1 MHASLVPTASDLA
14 GLISYVLGN
23 PYLFISSSTVMTTGL
38 VLGAVA
44 VSMVPRSAPVMRF
57 VATPLAMLLAYFGV
71 GSMVLATEIL
81 VRFHSSI
88 SEATE
93 TQFAS
98 GIGHLLE
105 AAAGIAVL
113 SPHLRARSRGTWIV
127 ANAVAVAYWAAHV
140 IVLTPPWFA
149 FQGQLEV
156 IRAAA
161 LGALAAGA
169 LVSAFLWRT
178 APRRTASSGSRRSP
192 PLRTESDEP

>member
-1 MHASLVPTASDLA
+1 MHASLLPTANDLA
-14 GLISYVLGN
+14 GLFSYVLGN

-44 VSMVPRSAPVMRF
+44 VSMVPRSAPVMRV
-57 VATPLAMLLAYFGV
+57 VAPPLAMLLVYFGM
-71 GSMVLATEIL
+71 GSLILATEIL
-81 VRFHSSI
+81 VRFHASI
-88 SEATE
+88 PDATE

-98 GIGHLLE
+98 GVGHFLE

-113 SPHLRARSRGTWIV
+113 SPHLRARSRLAWIV
-127 ANAVAVAYWAAHV
+127 ANAVAVLYWTAHV

-156 IRAAA
+156 IRTAA

-178 APRRTASSGSRRSP
+178 APRPR
-192 PLRTESDEP
+192 

>member
-1 MHASLVPTASDLA
+1 MHASLVPTANDLA
-14 GLISYVLGN
+14 GLLAYVLGN

-44 VSMVPRSAPVMRF
+44 VSMVPRSAPVMR
-57 VATPLAMLLAYFGV
+57 VMGPPLAMLLLYFGV
-71 GSMVLATEIL
+71 GSIVLASEIL
-81 VRFHSSI
+81 VRFHDAI
-88 SEATE
+88 PDATE

-98 GIGHLLE
+98 GVGHLLE

-113 SPHLRARSRGTWIV
+113 TPHLRARSRVTWIV
-127 ANAVAVAYWAAHV
+127 ANAVAVCYWTAHV

-169 LVSAFLWRT
+169 LVSAFLWHT
-178 APRRTASSGSRRSP
+178 APRPR
-192 PLRTESDEP
+192 

>member
-14 GLISYVLGN
+14 GLVGYVLGN

-44 VSMVPRSAPVMRF
+44 VSMVPRGAPVMRI
-57 VATPLAMLLAYFGV
+57 VAPPLAMLLLYFGL
-71 GSMVLATEIL
+71 GSLVLSTEIL
-81 VRFHSSI
+81 VRFHDTI
-88 SEATE
+88 PDPTE

-113 SPHLRARSRGTWIV
+113 SPHLRSRSRRTWIV
-127 ANAVAVAYWAAHV
+127 GNALAVAYWSAQV
-140 IVLTPPWFA
+140 VVLTPPWFA

-156 IRAAA
+156 IRAVA
-161 LGALAAGA
+161 LGTLAAGA
-169 LVSAFLWRT
+169 LVSAVLWRA
-178 APRRTASSGSRRSP
+178 APPRQ
-192 PLRTESDEP
+192 

>member
-1 MHASLVPTASDLA
+1 MHASLVPTANDLA
-14 GLISYVLGN
+14 GLLAYVLGN

-38 VLGAVA
+38 VIGAVA
-44 VSMVPRSAPVMRF
+44 VSMVPRSAPAMRV
-57 VATPLAMLLAYFGV
+57 VAPPLAMLLVYFGV
-71 GSMVLATEIL
+71 GSLVLATEIL
-81 VRFHSSI
+81 VRFHASI
-88 SEATE
+88 PDATE

-98 GIGHLLE
+98 GVGHFLE

-113 SPHLRARSRGTWIV
+113 SPHLRARSRLAWII
-127 ANAVAVAYWAAHV
+127 ANAVAVLYWTAHV

-178 APRRTASSGSRRSP
+178 GPRRR
-192 PLRTESDEP
+192 

>member
-1 MHASLVPTASDLA
+1 MHALHASLIPTANDLA
-14 GLISYVLGN
+14 GLLAFVLGN

-44 VSMVPRSAPVMRF
+44 VSMVPRSAPVMRV
-57 VATPLAMLLAYFGV
+57 VAPPLAMLLVYFGV
-71 GSMVLATEIL
+71 GSIVLATEIL
-81 VRFHSSI
+81 VRFHDSI
-88 SEATE
+88 PDATE

-113 SPHLRARSRGTWIV
+113 IPHLRFRSRRTWIV
-127 ANAVAVAYWAAHV
+127 ANALAVAYWAAHV

-156 IRAAA
+156 VRLAA
-161 LGALAAGA
+161 LGTLAAGA
-169 LVSAFLWRT
+169 LISAFLWRS
-178 APRRTASSGSRRSP
+178 APQRR
-192 PLRTESDEP
+192 

>member
-1 MHASLVPTASDLA
+1 MQASLLPSANDLA
-14 GLISYVLGN
+14 SLLAFILGN

-44 VSMVPRSAPVMRF
+44 VSIVPRSAPVMRV
-57 VATPLAMLLAYFGV
+57 VAPPLAMLLVYFGV
-71 GSMVLATEIL
+71 GSIVLASEIL
-81 VRFHSSI
+81 VRFHDSI
-88 SEATE
+88 PDATE

-113 SPHLRARSRGTWIV
+113 IPHLRFRSQRTWIV
-127 ANAVAVAYWAAHV
+127 ANALAVVYWAAHV

-156 IRAAA
+156 VRAAA
-161 LGALAAGA
+161 LAALAAGA
-169 LVSAFLWRT
+169 LVSAYLWRA
-178 APRRTASSGSRRSP
+178 APQQR
-192 PLRTESDEP
+192 

>member
-14 GLISYVLGN
+14 GLLGYVLGN
-23 PYLFISSSTVMTTGL
+23 PYLFVSSSTVMTTGL

-44 VSMVPRSAPVMRF
+44 VSMVPRTAPVMR
-57 VATPLAMLLAYFGV
+57 VVGPPLAMLLMYFGV
-71 GSMVLATEIL
+71 GSMVLATEIF
-81 VRFHSSI
+81 VRFHYAI
-88 SEATE
+88 PDATE

-98 GIGHLLE
+98 GLGHLLE

-113 SPHLRARSRGTWIV
+113 TPHLRGRSRLTWIV
-127 ANAVAVAYWAAHV
+127 ANVVAVGYWAVHV

-156 IRAAA
+156 IRTAA

-169 LVSAFLWRT
+169 LISVFLWRT
-178 APRRTASSGSRRSP
+178 APRPR
-192 PLRTESDEP
+192 

>member
-14 GLISYVLGN
+14 GLVAYVLGN

-44 VSMVPRSAPVMRF
+44 VSMVPRSAPVMRV
-57 VATPLAMLLAYFGV
+57 VAPPLAMVLLYFGL
-71 GSMVLATEIL
+71 GSLVLSTEIL
-81 VRFHSSI
+81 VRFHDTI
-88 SEATE
+88 PDPTE

-105 AAAGIAVL
+105 AAAGIAIL
-113 SPHLRARSRGTWIV
+113 TPHLRSRSRRTWIV
-127 ANAVAVAYWAAHV
+127 GNAVAVAYWSGQV
-140 IVLTPPWFA
+140 MVLTPPWFA

-156 IRAAA
+156 VRAAA

-169 LVSAFLWRT
+169 LVSAVLWR
-178 APRRTASSGSRRSP
+178 AAPPRR
-192 PLRTESDEP
+192 